1 MEFQGGGV
9 TSLLCENRDVVG
21 GCATVLAASEAYPL
35 WAPHYSS
42 ETAVSSME
50 DELVAA
56 ITPPLKGLR
65 LLDVGCGTGRRLRDV
80 EAGHAIGVDLCP
92 EMIAAGADQ
101 LQWRPRVKTVVGDVR
116 SLPFPDCSFDVV
128 WCRLMIGHVADCG
141 AVYRELARVTT
152 PDGRVIVSDFH
163 EDAYAAGHRRS
174 FRAGESVI
182 EVEHHVHSLARQLR
196 EAADAGLES
205 VAIKEGCIG
214 ASVEEFYRS
223 ANLADRFR
231 EHLGL
236 PVVLAL
242 AFRRSA

>member
-1 MEFQGGGV
+1 M
-9 TSLLCENRDVVG
+9 TPLLCENRDVTER
-21 GCATVLAASEAYPL
+21 CATILAASEAYPI
-35 WAPHYSS
+35 WAAHYSS
-42 ETAVSSME
+42 ETAVSWIE

-56 ITPPLKGLR
+56 ITPPLRALR
-65 LLDVGCGTGRRLRDV
+65 LLDAGCGTGRRLRDV
-80 EAGHAIGVDLCP
+80 QAGQAIGVDLCQ
-92 EMIAAGADQ
+92 EMIAAGAAE
-101 LQWRPRVKTVVGDVR
+101 LQWRPRVKTLVGDVR
-116 SLPFPDCSFDVV
+116 DLPFADGTFDVV
-128 WCRLMIGHVADCG
+128 WCRMVIGHIADCG

-152 PDGRVIVSDFH
+152 PGGQVIVSDFH

-174 FRAGESVI
+174 FRASGSVI

-223 ANLADRFR
+223 ANMTDRFR
-231 EHLGL
+231 DHLGL